1 MPSFDIVSEV
11 DLHQFTNA
19 VDQAQRVID
28 NRFDFKGVDAAFKR
42 EELGVTM
49 FAEAD
54 FQLSQME
61 DMLRAALIK
70 CDIDPLAMEVGEP
83 ATAGKQV
90 KVMITMKNGLE
101 AALARKIVKLIKDS
115 KLKVQSQIQGDQVR
129 VTGKKRDDLQQVM
142 ALLRAEELEQPLQ
155 FTNFRD

>member
-61 DMLRAALIK
+61 DMLRAALQDAYDGLSTFDYPKIHNMLHFA
-70 CDIDPLAMEVGEP
+70 PP
-83 ATAGKQV
+83 AH
-90 KVMITMKNGLE
+90 
-101 AALARKIVKLIKDS
+101 R
-115 KLKVQSQIQGDQVR
+115 
-129 VTGKKRDDLQQVM
+129 
-142 ALLRAEELEQPLQ
+142 
-155 FTNFRD
+155 